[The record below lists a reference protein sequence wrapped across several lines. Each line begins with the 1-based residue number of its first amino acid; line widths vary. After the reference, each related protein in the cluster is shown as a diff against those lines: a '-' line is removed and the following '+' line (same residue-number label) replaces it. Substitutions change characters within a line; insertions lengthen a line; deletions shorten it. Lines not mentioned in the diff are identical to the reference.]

1 MQKCLRMLVVD
12 SEEAA
17 AVCNEFLKEKNMSK
31 DLLVLPNVPERQ
43 ISKGIQAKLQGTK
56 GQLIYDVVEV
66 SRQNNMLDRA
76 VRYFCAE

>member
-17 AVCNEFLKEKNMSK
+17 GICNEFLKEKNLTK

-43 ISKGIQAKLQGTK
+43 FVKGIHAKL
-56 GQLIYDVVEV
+56 
-66 SRQNNMLDRA
+66 
-76 VRYFCAE
+76 